1 MESLLQ
7 VESEVNRSCQ
17 VVVLVHQLVKWDLLV
32 DPLLLTWVCDAN
44 ARKYKTRACRILNV
58 GKRTENENENEHGI
72 IVQEASKISIIK
84 SRSHQKYGNLK
95 TCGTSVNS
103 TLESKATDHLHFS
116 LAEDAVAPGYFP
128 DLGNENHSWIT
139 LWVVQSDH
147 RLGLEGEIQAGIQ
160 YYLKEPCVEWD
171 TL

>member
-1 MESLLQ
+1 M
-7 VESEVNRSCQ
+7 
-17 VVVLVHQLVKWDLLV
+17 
-32 DPLLLTWVCDAN
+32 
-44 ARKYKTRACRILNV
+44 
-58 GKRTENENENEHGI
+58 
-72 IVQEASKISIIK
+72 
-84 SRSHQKYGNLK
+84 
-95 TCGTSVNS
+95 SVNS

-116 LAEDAVAPGYFP
+116 LAEDAGVPGYFP

-160 YYLKEPCVEWD
+160 YYLKEPYVEWD